1 MNAAVVSRAQS
12 RSGLGGLLVSLAV
25 AAAMILFAGM
35 ALADGHKASGSF
47 VGKSNHITSGEV
59 TVEKTAD
66 GYVLVLHDNFSF
78 DGAPDPQLGL
88 GKGGY
93 DGSTRFS
100 KLKSNNGKQSYKLPA
115 GIDASQYDEVWVWCE
130 KFSVPLGVAKLN

>member
-25 AAAMILFAGM
+25 AAAMILFAGL

-47 VGKSNHITSGEV
+47 VGKSNHVTSGEV

-88 GKGGY
+88 GK
-93 DGSTRFS
+93 SM
-100 KLKSNNGKQSYKLPA
+100 SNEDIPDRMTDLISGENIHPDSFTLRPY
-115 GIDASQYDEVWVWCE
+115 QYVWLTTE
-130 KFSVPLGVAKLN
+130 DS